1 MNQRKTILNLLS
13 MLRFQWCI
21 VILFALMLA
30 LSGCS
35 VQDFI
40 LHQSGVMSEEEYQ
53 KYIELKQDGLLGQDG
68 QYISSELDE
77 TPQPSPPA
85 GSVHV
90 TFSKNA
96 YIDVLYYLDSELK
109 TPIDAASC
117 YLMPGECIY
126 YDPERLLCHH
136 PSTRWYGFDRFRV
149 YSYRDND
156 GQGSEL
162 SWGGNS
168 DDARLVLKIPAEPTE
183 SEIFIVPLGKYEKR
197 TLELT
202 DFYTDSTGHAQELP
216 GQWII
221 NNEDAT
227 NQRIEV
233 GPVDLLCVDY
243 KYDSTKYAFVSS
255 HPSSFYHEDGLVR
268 FETTYASDDINQYS
282 VELRPLEGL
291 FLFDPSQ
298 YTAEHGKI
306 VFEFLGRVI
315 SEPCD
320 IPDGSIIHYTATPDP
335 GYRHPFGAGDIMV
348 DVSDQDK
355 INSQLKNAIT
365 FFPDEQVEVELPRP
379 KGGTIEYWADGKLLM
394 GQRCKLLSGTVITLN
409 FIPWNRWDC
418 NISDGEVYLV
428 TEASVQTVS
437 IDGVDLNYGVF
448 TENEKHMPTLNVV
461 LTGSVKDAMFY
472 ISDSDDISQQG
483 LNYDSGNKTTF
494 VPDWLGQNDRI
505 IFSEKVRT
513 GQGVSI
519 KVANDTVLS
528 GSALKFDIL
537 AKDTKGGQ
545 RHSIRYITKLP
556 AVEKIEFYT
565 EQELATSSTVYES
578 ATITVSTVEVV
589 TYHPKSIEHAT
600 IAVELNDITEP
611 YTLKDGDTLE
621 TSRDVNVFIIPTA
634 GYYVSGTKETGEAY
648 SETMKYSKWE
658 KDHKK
663 ILSKHTVQK
672 TWYVTLDAADSYGT
686 CIYKLDSKVVSGRTP
701 IRDGQK
707 LTLEYTLTD
716 SNYKIVHNG
725 LLGFVGNLTNSQKEQ
740 CDIPISEALDGKT
753 VKRSDYISIERKEG

>member
-1 MNQRKTILNLLS
+1 MNRHKTALKLLGI
-13 MLRFQWCI
+13 LRFPFCI
-21 VILFALMLA
+21 VILCTLMLV

-40 LHQSGVMSEEEYQ
+40 LHHSGVMSEEEYQ
-53 KYIELKQDGLLGQDG
+53 KYIELKTQGLLEQDG
-68 QYISSELDE
+68 QYISTELDE

-109 TPIDAASC
+109 TPIDTESC
-117 YLMPGECIY
+117 YLLPGECIY
-126 YDPERLLCHH
+126 YDPDKLLCHH
-136 PSTRWYGFDRFRV
+136 PSTRWYGFDRFCV
-149 YSYRDND
+149 HTYHDDD

-162 SWGGNS
+162 PWGGS
-168 DDARLVLKIPAEPTE
+168 TDDARLVLKIPAEPAE
-183 SEIFIVPLGKYEKR
+183 SEISILPMGKYEKR

-202 DFYTDSTGHAQELP
+202 DFYTDSTGHAQELS
-216 GQWII
+216 GQWIL
-221 NNEDAT
+221 NDEDAP
-227 NQRIEV
+227 NRRVEV
-233 GPVDLLCVDY
+233 NPVDLLLVDY

-268 FETTYASDDINQYS
+268 FETTYASDDIDQYS

-291 FLFDPSQ
+291 FLFDPSL

-306 VFEFLGRVI
+306 VFEFHGRVI

-320 IPDGSIIHYTATPDP
+320 IPDGGIIHYTATPDP
-335 GYRHPFGAGDIMV
+335 GYRHPFGAGDIIV
-348 DVSDQDK
+348 DVSDQDET
-355 INSQLKNAIT
+355 NTQLKTAIT
-365 FFPDEQVEVELPRP
+365 FFSDEQVEVELPRP
-379 KGGTIEYWADGKLLM
+379 EGGTIEYRADGKLLT
-394 GQRCKLLSGTVITLN
+394 GHRCKLLSGTVITLN
-409 FIPWNRWDC
+409 FIPWNGWNC
-418 NISDGEVYLV
+418 NVSDGEVYLV
-428 TEASVQTVS
+428 TEASVQTAS
-437 IDGVDLNYGVF
+437 INGLDLNYGVF

-545 RHSIRYITKLP
+545 HHSIRYITKLP
-556 AVEKIEFYT
+556 VVEKIEFYT
-565 EQELATSSTVYES
+565 EQEIATSPTVYES
-578 ATITVSTVEVV
+578 VTITVSTVEVV

-600 IAVELNDITEP
+600 IAVEFNDITEP
-611 YTLKDGDTLE
+611 YTLKDGDILE
-621 TSRDVNVFIIPTA
+621 TSREVNVSIIPTN
-634 GYYVSGTKETGEAY
+634 GYYVSGAKETGAAY
-648 SETMKYSKWE
+648 SETLKYSKWE
-658 KDHKK
+658 KDYQK
-663 ILSKHTVQK
+663 ILNKHTVQK
-672 TWYVTLDAADSYGT
+672 IWYVTLDSADSYGT
-686 CIYKLDSKVVSGRTP
+686 CVYKLDGKVVSGRTP
-701 IRDGQK
+701 IRDEQK

-716 SNYKIVHNG
+716 SNYKIVHDG
-725 LLGFVGNLTNSQKEQ
+725 LFGFVGNLTNNQKEQ
-740 CDIPISEALDGKT
+740 CDIPVSEALDGKT
-753 VKRSDYISIERKEG
+753 VKRADYISIERKEG